1 MDIIFLVARA
11 LLAGIFIL
19 SGIGHF
25 AQAEGMSQ
33 YAQAKGVPAAKAG
46 VLFSGVLALV
56 GGLSVLLGVYPD
68 LGALLLVVFLL
79 PVTFFMHAFW
89 KETDPMVKQT
99 ENIAFLKNVGLIG
112 GALILFYVVNQ
123 TQDVAAGLLSDP
135 LFGKF

>member
-1 MDIIFLVARA
+1 MDLVFLVARA
-11 LLAGIFIL
+11 FVAGIFIL

-25 AQAEGMSQ
+25 AQADGMAQ

-89 KETDPMVKQT
+89 KETDPMAKQT
-99 ENIAFLKNVGLIG
+99 ENIAFMKNVGLIG
-112 GALILFYVVNQ
+112 AALLIFYVVNQ
-123 TQDVAAGLLSDP
+123 TQDVAAGLISSP
-135 LFGKF
+135 LFDTF

>member
-1 MDIIFLVARA
+1 MDIVFLVARA
-11 LLAGIFIL
+11 FVAAIFIL

-25 AQAEGMSQ
+25 AQADGMAQ

-99 ENIAFLKNVGLIG
+99 ENIAFMKNVGLIG
-112 GALILFYVVNQ
+112 AALLVFYVVNQ
-123 TQDVAAGLLSDP
+123 TQDVAAGLLSSP
-135 LFGKF
+135 LFDTF